1 MAEALFH
8 FDVGRVQPSKGDRL
22 VKVAAYD
29 AATVMVDD
37 NGEAYDFRRKRKNDE
52 YQTGF
57 VVAAA
62 LDAAPELVADRERL
76 WKAAL
81 AAETRRDGNSAIL
94 LEILIPDVIEYSE
107 REDFARHVLAR
118 WIVDGAVA
126 QVDLHQPLRSD
137 GSGLR
142 QPHAHAIL
150 SRRALG
156 PEGFYGPKL
165 GDEPFQKKNLKQTRS
180 RVAADMNEWL
190 ARHGYDVRVDSRSN
204 TARGIDIAPE
214 RNVDPRA
221 VQVVRHAPDEAYVW
235 PQVLKRR
242 DDRRALRRARAEA
255 AEAETD
261 FQTLMQEYDDARRE
275 AADHNADTFSG
286 RSTPDGDARRDPRD
300 PRGYSSDHRSAG
312 GQRHRRR
319 AGPDRPDSG
328 SASRGADE
336 PRGTARQGRPA
347 RNRHAESV
355 ALGSGRRV
363 GDNRLDEARAR
374 LRQADGRAEKARRR
388 MRERAAF
395 DGPRPALDDRVTEA
409 RHRLRDAGPPGVGPV
424 APHDRAARRR
434 RHLAALLSEAYD
446 TGWLPESVVGNI
458 AHISFDRIAG
468 IVTVVLRDGAVL
480 RDDGFRVH
488 LDGRPSTV
496 ATAELLAAAERHGW
510 LYGKDAGIEVSGSMD
525 FRRAVALELLAR
537 HPPVRVDGLDE
548 RDRRFVF
555 DELTRRERQRRVDAI
570 AALKLAEADVGK
582 APQIRSTRPGD
593 PRALVAI
600 RDAQAAVADG
610 DERTIDAAS
619 RGAISDAVQAAAAW
633 RSRQGAASE
642 ASERIDVAP
651 GPDRARGCVPPWATG
666 PRRRKSDGDGGRS
679 RG

>member
-8 FDVGRVQPSKGDRL
+8 FDVGRVQPSKGHRL

-62 LDAAPELVADRERL
+62 LDAAPELIADRERL

-204 TARGIDIAPE
+204 AERGIDIAPE
-214 RNVDPRA
+214 RNVSPRA

-255 AEAETD
+255 SEAETE
-261 FQTLMQEYDDARRE
+261 FQTLMKEYDDARRE
-275 AADHNADTFSG
+275 AADHANLDTFS
-286 RSTPDGDARRDPRD
+286 RRPTVDGDSRRDPRD
-300 PRGYSSDHRSAG
+300 PRGYSPDHRSLG
-312 GQRHRRR
+312 RKRDRRR
-319 AGPDRPDSG
+319 TGSDRPDSG
-328 SASRGADE
+328 GARRGADE
-336 PRGTARQGRPA
+336 PRDAARQSRPA
-347 RNRHAESV
+347 RNRHAEGV
-355 ALGSGRRV
+355 ALGGGRRI

-374 LRQADGRAEKARRR
+374 LRHADGRAEKARRR
-388 MRERAAF
+388 IRERAAF

-424 APHDRAARRR
+424 SPHDRAARRR

-446 TGWLPESVVGNI
+446 TGWLPESVVANI
-458 AHISFDRIAG
+458 LHIEADGAAAM
-468 IVTVVLRDGAVL
+468 VALYLRDGSVI
-480 RDDGFRVH
+480 RDNGNRVH
-488 LDGRPSTV
+488 LEGAPTDVSV
-496 ATAELLAAAERHGW
+496 VELLAVAERHGW
-510 LYGKDAGIEVSGSMD
+510 LHKEEGVEVSGSPA

-537 HPPVRVDGLDE
+537 RPPVLVVGLDQ
-548 RDRRFVF
+548 RDRSFVS
-555 DELTRRERQRRVDAI
+555 DELARRERQRRGDALS
-570 AALKLAEADVGK
+570 ALKLAEADVGRV
-582 APQIRSTRPGD
+582 PQIRSSGLGD
-593 PRALVAI
+593 MSALVAI
-600 RDAQAAVADG
+600 RNAQAATVDG

-619 RGAISDAVQAAAAW
+619 RGAISDALEAATAW
-633 RSRQGAASE
+633 RSRQAATPE
-642 ASERIDVAP
+642 ASGQVDAAP
-651 GPDRARGCVPPWATG
+651 SADYARGYVPPWATG
-666 PRRRKSDGDGGRS
+666 PRRRKAMAGG
-679 RG
+679 GG